1 MKSFDDRPELPL
13 GTTDQNPLTVSQL
26 TGQLKGLV
34 EEVLLWR
41 IFGKTQSHRVL
52 QPV

>member
-1 MKSFDDRPELPL
+1 MKSFDDRPQLPL

-34 EEVLLWR
+34 EESFPGSDP
-41 IFGKTQSHRVL
+41 ISPSHVD
-52 QPV
+52 